1 MTLSDSQIQ
10 TLATKIP
17 TPFYAYDAENLRDT
31 FAGLKAYMPEGAD
44 IYYSLKSNPNHAI
57 IGTLAPLG
65 AGAEVCSLP
74 ELHIAMAA
82 GANPRRTIF
91 VGPAK
96 CEADING
103 AMDFGIKAIV
113 AESLEEVQMINRLAA
128 ARGIV
133 QPIAL
138 RINPNFKSAKVRII
152 MTGRASQFGID
163 EDALPEVFTAL
174 EDCPAVV
181 MVGIH
186 VYLGSRVLDEEA
198 IHENTANI
206 LDLATRI
213 GTSLG
218 SPLAFV
224 DVGGGF
230 GVKYHEKERDLDAE
244 VLGKGLHDI
253 IAGFRAENKRT
264 RVVIELGRYLVA
276 RAGVFVTAVR
286 YVKTSKGQPFAVCDG
301 GSNVHAAA
309 AGYGSAFRKN
319 MPMFRVGEVEADAP
333 TDTYMV
339 TGPLCTPSDTIGD
352 KVEMPVLKQG
362 DLIRIDRS
370 GAYGASHSPVNFLSF
385 GHPAEVLMDG
395 DKAILVRA
403 ADTIQGLLDKQISQ
417 TLANDPVA
425 FDATRKV
432 LADVS

>member
-1 MTLSDSQIQ
+1 MTLSDTQIS
-10 TLATKIP
+10 TLAAQIP

-31 FAGLKAYMPEGAD
+31 FSGLKAYMPEGAD

-96 CEADING
+96 SEVDIAG

-113 AESLEEVQMINRLAA
+113 AETLEEVEMINRIAA

-163 EDALPEVFTAL
+163 EDILPEVLASVETLTAIVL
-174 EDCPAVV
+174 
-181 MVGIH
+181 VGIH

-198 IHENTANI
+198 IHENTTNI
-206 LDLATRI
+206 LDLATRVSAAI
-213 GTSLG
+213 GR
-218 SPLAFV
+218 PLAFV

-230 GVKYHEKERDLDAE
+230 GVKYHEKERDLDVA
-244 VLGKGLHDI
+244 VLGAGLHDI
-253 IAGFRAENKRT
+253 LAAFRAANKRT

-276 RAGVFVTAVR
+276 RSGVFVTAVR

-319 MPMFRVGEVEADAP
+319 MPMSRVGAVAADALVE
-333 TDTYMV
+333 TYMV

-352 KVEMPVLKQG
+352 NVEMPVLARG
-362 DLIRIDRS
+362 DLIRIDCS

-385 GHPAEVLMDG
+385 GHPAEILVDG
-395 DKAILVRA
+395 ETATLVRA
-403 ADTIQGLLDKQISQ
+403 ADTIQGLLAKQISQ
-417 TLANDPVA
+417 PIHAAQPEA
-425 FDATRKV
+425 QKV
-432 LADVS
+432 LENVR

>member
-1 MTLSDSQIQ
+1 MTLSDTQIQ
-10 TLATKIP
+10 TIAAKIP

-96 CEADING
+96 SEADING

-113 AESLEEVQMINRLAA
+113 AESLDEVKMINRLAA
-128 ARGIV
+128 LRGIV

-163 EDALPEVFTAL
+163 EDALPDVLAAL
-174 EDCPAVV
+174 DDCPAVV

-198 IHENTANI
+198 IHENTTNI
-206 LDLATRI
+206 LGLATRI
-213 GTSLG
+213 GEALG
-218 SPLAFV
+218 RPLAFV

-230 GVKYHEKERDLDAE
+230 GVKYHTKERDLDVD
-244 VLGKGLHDI
+244 VLGKGLNEI
-253 IAGFRAENKRT
+253 ITGFRAANKRT

-276 RAGVFVTAVR
+276 RAGVFVTSVR

-319 MPMFRVGEVEADAP
+319 MPMSRVGAVPTDAP
-333 TDTYMV
+333 TQNYMV

-352 KVEMPVLKQG
+352 NVEMPELAQG
-362 DLIRIDRS
+362 DMIRIDRS

-395 DKAILVRA
+395 EVATLVRA
-403 ADTIQGLLDKQISQ
+403 ADTIQSLLDKQISQ
-417 TLANDPVA
+417 TLPND
-425 FDATRKV
+425 DAATTAARKV
-432 LADVS
+432 LENAS